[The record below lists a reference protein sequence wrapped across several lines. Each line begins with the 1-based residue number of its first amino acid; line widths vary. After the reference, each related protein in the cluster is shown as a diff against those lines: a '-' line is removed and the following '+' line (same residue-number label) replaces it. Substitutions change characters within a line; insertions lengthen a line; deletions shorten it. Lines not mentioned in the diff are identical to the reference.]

1 MELKEL
7 SNFLKIA
14 EYENI
19 TKASQELHI
28 AQPHLTRQLQ
38 NLEQELGVSL
48 FIREKKRLHITDEGL
63 FLKQQAE
70 QLLGLA
76 QKTKEQIAEME
87 SGISGTLYIGSIE
100 TVGTIYL
107 PQWISGFKNCYPKIR
122 YNLWSGNSTDVIE
135 RLERGLIDLA
145 LVRAPFDQ
153 DKFESFPVLDE
164 NWIILMNKKHPL
176 AGNASPC
183 VTLEE
188 LAKEELLVPTQ
199 RIREVSDWFKNKGLQ
214 SNIICGFSPLM
225 NAIVMAENNLGIAIL
240 PESCKEMIF
249 TDDIISKELSENM
262 LSTVSFIWK
271 KQYELPGAAK
281 RFLDFVK
288 EHPIYAKSASPE

>member
-1 MELKEL
+1 MMELKEL
-7 SNFLKIA
+7 SNFLKVA

-19 TKASQELHI
+19 TKAAQDLHV
-28 AQPHLTRQLQ
+28 AQPHLTRQIQ
-38 NLEQELGVSL
+38 NLEQELGVAL

-70 QLLGLA
+70 QILGLA
-76 QKTKEQIAEME
+76 QKTKEQISEME

-122 YNLWSGNSTDVIE
+122 YNLWSGNSMDVIE

-145 LVRAPFDQ
+145 LVRAPFDKT
-153 DKFESFPVLDE
+153 KFDSFPVLDE
-164 NWIILMNKKHPL
+164 KWIVLMNKEHPI
-176 AGNASPC
+176 ANNGRVDVS
-183 VTLEE
+183 LEE

-199 RIREVSDWFKNKGLQ
+199 RINEVGEWFKNKGLQ

-225 NAIVMAENNLGIAIL
+225 NAIVMAQNNLGIAIL
-240 PESCKEMIF
+240 PDSCKQMLF
-249 TDDIISKELSENM
+249 KDQVIIKDLSENM
-262 LSTVSFIWK
+262 MSTVSFIWR
-271 KQYELPGAAK
+271 KQYELPSTAK

-288 EHPIYAKSASPE
+288 ENPVHTKSV